1 MGRQLKLGVAYAH
14 SKQAIT
20 VKQMKKVLMLPFYRL
35 NFANCNWVSYE
46 YAINLILGILLTAG
60 CMGDIALYQKVS
72 KFPDDALVQDHP
84 SKPQFTVYES

>member
-35 NFANCNWVSYE
+35 EFCQ
-46 YAINLILGILLTAG
+46 
-60 CMGDIALYQKVS
+60 LYW
-72 KFPDDALVQDHP
+72 D
-84 SKPQFTVYES
+84 